1 MSESHA
7 TNTFTCPL
15 CGGATTVL
23 IAHLTSIASLNHYS
37 CLRCT
42 SSPCIRCSVAEQW
55 AISVRNEE
63 PISAALS
70 RVQ

>member
-1 MSESHA
+1 MTESHA
-7 TNTFTCPL
+7 THNFTCPL
-15 CGGATTVL
+15 CGGATVL

-42 SSPCIRCSVAEQW
+42 SSPCIRCTIAEQW
-55 AISVRNEE
+55 ATSTRDDQLIAVS
-63 PISAALS
+63 LS